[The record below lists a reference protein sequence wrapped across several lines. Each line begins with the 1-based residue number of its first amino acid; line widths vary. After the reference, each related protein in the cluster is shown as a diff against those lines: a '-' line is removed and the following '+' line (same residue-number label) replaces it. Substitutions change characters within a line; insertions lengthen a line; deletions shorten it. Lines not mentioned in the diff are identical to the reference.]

1 MKSTTLLKFIFISFL
16 FICQAGMA
24 QVKIGAKAG
33 YSAGRLTDNSDNIY
47 AGDFESSSGVD
58 IGLTA
63 EFPISE
69 LFSLQTELIY
79 TQRGGTRDGL
89 QPIPVSSLE
98 SLGSLDD
105 LNYVLSLQGKDP
117 VTDENPMYADFSN
130 SFELNYLEIPILG
143 KLGWGTTWRF
153 YVEAG
158 PYIGFLID
166 ATSNSSG
173 NSKIY
178 LDAEARDPLVVINPN
193 FNPED
198 PSTGPLWVAVPPQN
212 FEAET
217 SIKDDLNTW
226 VIGFHA
232 GAGLIREITEKHEIY
247 LGFRGSWSYNTLQKD
262 KIYGESHV
270 GGLVFSLGYAYTL

>member
-58 IGLTA
+58 IGVTA
-63 EFPISE
+63 EFPLSE

-89 QPIPVSSLE
+89 QPIPTSSLE

-105 LNYVLSLQGKDP
+105 LNYLLSLQGKDP

-143 KLGWGTTWRF
+143 KLGWGNYR
-153 YVEAG
+153 VPALCRCRG
-158 PYIGFLID
+158 CH
-166 ATSNSSG
+166 
-173 NSKIY
+173 
-178 LDAEARDPLVVINPN
+178 RD
-193 FNPED
+193 
-198 PSTGPLWVAVPPQN
+198 
-212 FEAET
+212 
-217 SIKDDLNTW
+217 
-226 VIGFHA
+226 
-232 GAGLIREITEKHEIY
+232 RR
-247 LGFRGSWSYNTLQKD
+247 RGSAGITDRLPRDQRADRNFPKPAPGVTTPRTKCGMYLQ
-262 KIYGESHV
+262 ES
-270 GGLVFSLGYAYTL
+270 GGGFGRPADRRTRLEG